1 MDFHLSRR
9 GFGGLALAAAAARLG
24 PARAQAPVRQP
35 YVADMHSHYGMF
47 LPRVFGN
54 DMGKHMAD
62 NGIVLLAWAIVDD
75 RKWISTGQGA
85 LRQVSEPRAGELW
98 AYWNQLRSEYEANL
112 QKWKLQLARTPAD
125 IDAALAGEPRVL
137 LAGESANFLE
147 GQPERLQ
154 QAHGF
159 GVRQLQLVHYIHSP
173 LGDHQTA
180 QPTHQGLSAVGA
192 RVVVECK
199 RLGIL
204 VDLAHG
210 TGALVDAA
218 LDASTAPMIW
228 SHSWISPQ
236 GGTHADPGYIA
247 RSLSQAHARKIAAR
261 GGVVGLW
268 CLRQGNDPR
277 YPVNGKSAYAD
288 EIVRM
293 CDLVGPQHVGFGTDM
308 EGVWPNRM
316 MNDYGD
322 LRDVVENLLKRGLP
336 EATLQGLFAGN
347 YARAVKAA
355 MAAAG

>member
-180 QPTHQGLSAVGA
+180 EPTHQGLSAVGA

>member
-180 QPTHQGLSAVGA
+180 EPTHQGLSAVGA
-192 RVVVECK
+192 RVVAECK

>member
-1 MDFHLSRR
+1 MDFRLSRR
-9 GFGGLALAAAAARLG
+9 GFGGLALAAAAARLA
-24 PARAQAPVRQP
+24 PAHAQAPVRRP

-54 DMGKHMAD
+54 DMGRHMAD

-85 LRQVSEPRAGELW
+85 LRQVSEPRPGELW

-137 LAGESANFLE
+137 LACESANFLE

-180 QPTHQGLSAVGA
+180 EPTHHGLSPVGA
-192 RVVVECK
+192 RVVAECR

-210 TGALVDAA
+210 TGSLVDAA

-236 GGTHADPGYIA
+236 GGTYADPGYIA
-247 RSLSQAHARKIAAR
+247 RSLSEAHARKIAAR

-268 CLRQGNDPR
+268 CLRLGNDPR

-322 LRDVVENLLKRGLP
+322 LHDVVENLLKRGLP
-336 EATLQGLFAGN
+336 EATLHGVFAGN
-347 YARAVKAA
+347 YARTVKAA
-355 MAAAG
+355 MATAG